1 MHIGFFIELLFNGWL
16 YDMLKLRSGNVSYSL
31 GIVGEK
37 YAVRILFIERII
49 FIFHS
54 LSFLLSILIQFV
66 FI

>member
-1 MHIGFFIELLFNGWL
+1 
-16 YDMLKLRSGNVSYSL
+16 MLKLRSGNVIYSL

-37 YAVRILFIERII
+37 YVVRILFIERII
-49 FIFHS
+49 IIFHS